1 MANKTP
7 KKQKALVSGSQY
19 QGKYV
24 AFTSS
29 GRKSIV
35 AFGSTLNSVIN
46 KARKQGVEAPP
57 IVFVPKKGATCLY

>member
-1 MANKTP
+1 MAKMANKNC
-7 KKQKALVSGSQY
+7 KRLVSGRQY

-35 AFGSTLNSVIN
+35 ASGSNLNTVVK
-46 KARKQGVEAPP
+46 KAQQHGVDAPA
-57 IVFVPKKGATCLY
+57 IVFVPKRGVTCLY

>member
-1 MANKTP
+1 MASMSNKNC
-7 KKQKALVSGSQY
+7 KRLVSDQQY

-35 AFGSTLNSVIN
+35 ASGSNLNTVIK
-46 KARKQGVEAPP
+46 KAQKNGEVDPP
-57 IVFVPKKGATCLY
+57 IVFVPKRGTTCLY

>member
-1 MANKTP
+1 MDKMTNKNC
-7 KKQKALVSGSQY
+7 KRLVSGSQY

-35 AFGSTLNSVIN
+35 ASSSNLNTVVR
-46 KARKQGVEAPP
+46 KAQRKGVDAPA

>member
-1 MANKTP
+1 MAKMANK
-7 KKQKALVSGSQY
+7 KCKRLVSGQQY

-35 AFGSTLNSVIN
+35 ASGSNLNTVV
-46 KARKQGVEAPP
+46 KRARQQGVDAPA
-57 IVFVPKKGATCLY
+57 IVFVPKKGATFLY